1 MSIEYTK
8 VETATRQAF
17 YDALLTFWDQKWEG
31 EFQHEFLA
39 WRYGR
44 RTDGE
49 TLIAMSGSKCVGL
62 LDTFVRPYRVGGQEV
77 LVREPCDWYC
87 QPNHR
92 GVGLRLMKFL
102 IAQGDPLL
110 GVAIAKGAIPIAR
123 RMNWTHLLDAHD
135 FILPITAR
143 RVAGSILRRAKL
155 GNGSIAKYLPRGIRL
170 RPNAVWTKH
179 REVDGD
185 VADLAPEEW
194 PENDWASADDGG
206 AYALAPVLTK
216 SYVQWLTSGPPSLGK
231 VFCLAFRIKGALVG
245 LTICRIEA
253 SKLGRKARLIHL
265 QSSAPNVTTLRWM
278 IAENVNRAVQLDAE
292 SVHCRSSCPST
303 NAALAS
309 LGFHDVAKEA
319 VMVGFNDLP
328 IPSGPVNVTFVRG
341 DDAMIP
347 SLIAE

>member
-1 MSIEYTK
+1 
-8 VETATRQAF
+8 
-17 YDALLTFWDQKWEG
+17 
-31 EFQHEFLA
+31 
-39 WRYGR
+39 
-44 RTDGE
+44 
-49 TLIAMSGSKCVGL
+49 
-62 LDTFVRPYRVGGQEV
+62 
-77 LVREPCDWYC
+77 
-87 QPNHR
+87 
-92 GVGLRLMKFL
+92 MKLL

-110 GVAIAKGAIPIAR
+110 GVAVAKGAIPIAR

-143 RVAGSILRRAKL
+143 RLAESVLRKAKL

-170 RPNAVWTKH
+170 RPNTAWTKH
-179 REVDGD
+179 REVDGE
-185 VADLAPEEW
+185 VADLSPEEW
-194 PENDWASADDGG
+194 PENDWTSADDSG

-216 SYVQWLTSGPPSLGK
+216 SYVQWLTPGPPSLGK
-231 VFCLAFRIKGALVG
+231 VFCRAFRIKGALVG

-253 SKLGRKARLIHL
+253 SKYGRKARLIHL
-265 QSSAPNVTTLRWM
+265 QPSAPNVRTLRWM
-278 IAENVNRAVQLDAE
+278 IAENVHRAVQLDAE
-292 SVHCRSSCPST
+292 SVHCRSSCSFT

-309 LGFHDVAKEA
+309 LGFHDVANEA